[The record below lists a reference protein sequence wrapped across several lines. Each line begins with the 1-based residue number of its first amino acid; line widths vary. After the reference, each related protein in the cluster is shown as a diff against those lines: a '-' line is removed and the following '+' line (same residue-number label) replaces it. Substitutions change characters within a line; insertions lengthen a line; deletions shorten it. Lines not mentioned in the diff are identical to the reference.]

1 MRLIEYKKE
10 VIGMRLQELSRVVED
25 RTLDINSFR
34 GTSKVRTDSMAC
46 NKKKINF
53 AINVVPT
60 LHTFC

>member
-46 NKKKINF
+46 NKKNK
-53 AINVVPT
+53 
-60 LHTFC
+60 